1 MLDTARR
8 NLELTALAS
17 GHHHIGDFLPQ
28 QELDRFLRRAD
39 AVKTGAAVPVVSD
52 YESNKLTED
61 NNIGYQ
67 MLVKSGWK
75 EGTSLGAITNSN
87 SNSSSG
93 GTGAG
98 SVSSFGSSSTS
109 TVSRTG
115 VSTGSIGARLVEPV
129 NATSRTAET
138 VGLGVQAPHEPEAQ
152 DSEFDQYRK
161 RMMLAY
167 RFRPNPLNNPR
178 RDY

>member
-8 NLELTALAS
+8 NLELTALAA
-17 GHHHIGDFLPQ
+17 GHHHIGDFLPK

-39 AVKTGAAVPVVSD
+39 AAKTGVAAPVPSD
-52 YESNKLTED
+52 YEANKLAGD
-61 NNIGYQ
+61 NIGYQ

-75 EGTSLGAITNSN
+75 EGSSLGAVTTS
-87 SNSSSG
+87 SSSSSSSG
-93 GTGAG
+93 GGIG
-98 SVSSFGSSSTS
+98 SSVSSTA
-109 TVSRTG
+109 VSMAMEKAAAVG
-115 VSTGSIGARLVEPV
+115 VVSRLVEPV
-129 NATSRTAET
+129 NAAGRSTVT

-152 DSEFDQYRK
+152 DNEFDQYRK

-178 RDY
+178 RDYY